1 MKALISILI
10 IVVVVFCGWKL
21 VAYYQQV
28 EVDSQAKHKVEAGAD
43 IRPEDLPGL
52 PGGLYTS
59 LQAAQQNGSTG
70 LREWLKVYGAQVQD
84 PRKAWIEM
92 DCSLALLRT
101 DPNDAKRIFKTV
113 KDRTSTNSP
122 VYPRIRQLEKSFE

>member
-1 MKALISILI
+1 MKALISIFI
-10 IVVVVFCGWKL
+10 IVVLVFCGWKL
-21 VAYYQQV
+21 VAYYQ
-28 EVDSQAKHKVEAGAD
+28 KVEEESKSKQKVEMGAD

-59 LQAAQQNGSTG
+59 LQAAQKNGSTG

-101 DPNDAKRIFKTV
+101 DPNDAKRIFKAV
-113 KDRTSTNSP
+113 KERTSTNSP
-122 VYPRIRQLEKSFE
+122 VYPRIRQLEKTFE